1 MKLPALMKRSGSPKT
16 FTVGSDNKKFILDK
30 YSEHSQQVRVD
41 HVTTCHVK
49 TCDRSSDLNL
59 NLKSVHINTL

>member
-16 FTVGSDNKKFILDK
+16 LTVGSDNRKTIFKKYL
-30 YSEHSQQVRVD
+30 EHFQKVRVD